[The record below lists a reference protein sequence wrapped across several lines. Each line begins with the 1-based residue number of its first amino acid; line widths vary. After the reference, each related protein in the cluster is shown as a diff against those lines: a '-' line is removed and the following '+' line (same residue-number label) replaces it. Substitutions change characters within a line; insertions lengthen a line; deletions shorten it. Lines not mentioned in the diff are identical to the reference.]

1 MGLCFDEKSKNG
13 SSKNNLSSTNEGNKN
28 KSKEESNLKT

>member
-13 SSKNNLSSTNEGNKN
+13 TSKNNLSSTNEGNQN
-28 KSKEESNLKT
+28 KSKEELNLKP